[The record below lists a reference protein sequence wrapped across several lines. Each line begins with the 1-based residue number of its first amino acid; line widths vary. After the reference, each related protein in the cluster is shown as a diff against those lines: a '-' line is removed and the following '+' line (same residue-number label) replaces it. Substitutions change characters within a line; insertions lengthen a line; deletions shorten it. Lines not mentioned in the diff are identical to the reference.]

1 MDHFLY
7 LFLRGVRA
15 YALGSIFHLSQ
26 DQTFRDAIM
35 RRRFALRVAAQQE
48 PFILIAGYGQ
58 SGIML
63 ARMLDRMG
71 WRLVIVEMRKD
82 RAASIE
88 ITEFERTPDF
98 LAADARLPDVLVD
111 AGVTHRKCV
120 AMVVLVGNDEN
131 NQSVAICG
139 TVLNPFLR
147 IIARGHT
154 PIAKGNLDS
163 FQKH

>member
-1 MDHFLY
+1 M
-7 LFLRGVRA
+7 
-15 YALGSIFHLSQ
+15 
-26 DQTFRDAIM
+26 IM

-82 RAASIE
+82 RASIE

-98 LAADARLPDVLVD
+98 PRPMGVCQMFWLMPELRTESVWRWWCWWATMKTTSRWRFAGPSLILLYGSSRGGIRLSP
-111 AGVTHRKCV
+111 R
-120 AMVVLVGNDEN
+120 
-131 NQSVAICG
+131 
-139 TVLNPFLR
+139 
-147 IIARGHT
+147 
-154 PIAKGNLDS
+154 
-163 FQKH
+163 